1 MLIKIGT
8 QTGKEFEL
16 DIENSDTLEKIKERI
31 EETTGVPPAQQRIIF
46 SGRQLDDK
54 KTNWL
59 FVVEIKRW
67 SEIVRV
73 MVADYFLG

>member
-54 KTNWL
+54 KT
-59 FVVEIKRW
+59 VKDYG
-67 SEIVRV
+67 IVAGAVLHLELALR
-73 MVADYFLG
+73 G